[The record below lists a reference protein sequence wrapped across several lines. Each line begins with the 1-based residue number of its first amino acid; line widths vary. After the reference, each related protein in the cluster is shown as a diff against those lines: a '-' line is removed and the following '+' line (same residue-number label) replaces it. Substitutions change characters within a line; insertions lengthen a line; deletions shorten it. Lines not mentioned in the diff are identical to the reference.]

1 MEKRLNSHLSGKESA
16 CNAGDWGSIPG
27 WIRSLGGGNG
37 NAVLYSCLENPW
49 MEESGGL
56 QSMGKQK
63 SQTGLS
69 DSTAT

>member
-1 MEKRLNSHLSGKESA
+1 MEKILNSHPSGEESA
-16 CNAGDWGSIPG
+16 CNAGDGGSIPG

-37 NAVLYSCLENPW
+37 NTLLYSCLENPW

-63 SQTGLS
+63 SQTGLG
-69 DSTAT
+69 D